1 MVTGNG
7 EGEDLSMDLVEPDSQ
22 VEVGDEVVTAHY
34 KGGTYPPNIPI
45 GTVSTVSD
53 NETGFTPTIT
63 VTPVVDFNNLLNLQ
77 VLLYTGPV
85 DDGRIKGKPA
95 R

>member
-7 EGEDLSMDLVEPDSQ
+7 AGEDLSMDLVGPDSD

-34 KGGTYPPNIPI
+34 KGTYPPNIPI
-45 GTVSTVSD
+45 GNDSSVADS
-53 NETGFTPTIT
+53 ETGFTPTIT
-63 VTPVVDFNNLLNLQ
+63 VTPVVDFDSLLTLQ
-77 VLLYTGPV
+77 VLLYTSPVDGGPV
-85 DDGRIKGKPA
+85 KGKPA